1 MVMCTVTWR
10 KCLAHLISR
19 GSLFKVA
26 KWRLII
32 SWLSWHQHP
41 FRKDSQD
48 SVWFFGVREP
58 FCLFMISWNMKTSV
72 LKTGKLSL
80 CEVRNSVPVW
90 CAMIFRILFFFFA
103 WEGNFLIDLCSN
115 CRRLDKAGLCMS
127 ILQLETGLQTL
138 CGLSEVTC

>member
-1 MVMCTVTWR
+1 
-10 KCLAHLISR
+10 
-19 GSLFKVA
+19 
-26 KWRLII
+26 
-32 SWLSWHQHP
+32 
-41 FRKDSQD
+41 
-48 SVWFFGVREP
+48 
-58 FCLFMISWNMKTSV
+58 MISCNMKTSV

-90 CAMIFRILFFFFA
+90 CAMIFRILFFFFFFA

-138 CGLSEVTC
+138 CGSSEVTC